1 MGKAELEGVVFPSRG
16 KKSNFAAFAPE
27 GVREAALK
35 VQFTPP
41 FGTGILTERTEVKHG
56 PRVRQNSF
64 NNCRFAVRVG
74 YQRSLSL
81 QRLTKGLLSMSR
93 TQVGEGRAAK

>member
-1 MGKAELEGVVFPSRG
+1 MIQAQASKIVYFSAILLIHQLPTSEVGKTELEGVVFPSRG

-27 GVREAALK
+27 GVREAALQ

-41 FGTGILTERTEVKHG
+41 FGTGILTVEERTEVKHG

-64 NNCRFAVRVG
+64 NNSRFAVSIG
-74 YQRSLSL
+74 
-81 QRLTKGLLSMSR
+81 
-93 TQVGEGRAAK
+93 